1 MQKSPTDKVIDL
13 ARKTGVLRPRDLAAH
28 NIPREYLARLVKQG
42 VLERHGRGLYV
53 LSSADLTEHHSFVQV
68 ATWIPDGVI
77 CLLSAL
83 SFHELTTQQPPV
95 VWLALREKAW
105 TPKLEY
111 PPLRICRY
119 SDAAF
124 IAGVEI
130 HRFEGRPVK
139 IYNAAK
145 TVVDCFKYRN
155 KIGIAI
161 ALEALQ
167 DAWRSKKVT
176 MAEIEKYA
184 AICRVSRVMHPYL
197 EALVA

>member
-1 MQKSPTDKVIDL
+1 MQKTATDRVLDL
-13 ARKTGVLRPRDLAAH
+13 ARKTGVLRAKDLIAH

-53 LSSADLTEHHSFVQV
+53 LPSAELTEHHSFVQV
-68 ATWIPDGVI
+68 ATWIPGGVI

-83 SFHELTTQQPPV
+83 AFHELTTQQPSA
-95 VWLALREKAW
+95 VWLALPEKARR
-105 TPKLEY
+105 PSLEY

-124 IAGVEI
+124 SAGVET

-139 IYNAAK
+139 IYTAAK

-155 KIGIAI
+155 KIGLAI

-167 DAWRSKKVT
+167 DAWRSKKIT

-184 AICRVSRVMHPYL
+184 VICRVSRVMRPYL